1 MEERKPNE
9 TSPLLERFLRYKL
22 VIQGR
27 SKATVSEYHLDLYL
41 FFRFIIARRS
51 GIPTDSEEFEKI
63 DISCVDEEFSRN
75 IKTMD
80 ILEFMAYL
88 ASERGCGAS
97 ARSRKLSAIK
107 AYFKYLTA
115 VERVMEKNPAVDIE
129 SPKIKKALPKF
140 LSLDESLALLNSVY
154 EDENSKTK
162 ERDYCI
168 LTLFLNCGMRL
179 SELVG
184 INLTDID
191 PQMRSLRVVGKG
203 NKERVIVAS
212 NEVMGIINKYINMR
226 GITMKDKDEYLL
238 VSHANRKS
246 GSGKVSTNMI
256 YRIVKH
262 YAELAD
268 IDPDTI
274 SPHTLRHTFATQC
287 IGMGTPIQ
295 DVQQLMG
302 HASINTTELYN
313 HSFNII
319 NNNPA
324 EKLTSMYND

>member
-1 MEERKPNE
+1 MNNILVQENTQLETVNVEEMFTNTLGKE
-9 TSPLLERFLRYKL
+9 TKRAYVQAIKEFFGKDLCNITIEDMQAVTPEMANQYAMNLLNNGLKRTS
-22 VIQGR
+22 I
-27 SKATVSEYHLDLYL
+27 
-41 FFRFIIARRS
+41 
-51 GIPTDSEEFEKI
+51 
-63 DISCVDEEFSRN
+63 N
-75 IKTMD
+75 
-80 ILEFMAYL
+80 
-88 ASERGCGAS
+88 
-97 ARSRKLSAIK
+97 RKLSALHSF
-107 AYFKYLTA
+107 Y
-115 VERVMEKNPAVDIE
+115 
-129 SPKIKKALPKF
+129 KF
-140 LSLDESLALLNSVY
+140 LCRRSVGIMTYNPFDSDEGCIRFKNAQKNYIAKRALVTDEVKTMFDLAKMDNSIIGVRDLLVL
-154 EDENSKTK
+154 ELLAT
-162 ERDYCI
+162 
-168 LTLFLNCGMRL
+168 TGMRRAEICEIKIGDIQL
-179 SELVG
+179 TQGVYA
-184 INLTDID
+184 INI
-191 PQMRSLRVVGKG
+191 VGKG
-203 NKERVIVAS
+203 NKERIVVAS
-212 NEVMGIINKYINMR
+212 NEVMGIINKYMNMR

>member
-1 MEERKPNE
+1 MNNI
-9 TSPLLERFLRYKL
+9 L
-22 VIQGR
+22 VQENTQL
-27 SKATVSEYHLDLYL
+27 ATVNVEEMFTNTLGKETKRAYVQAIKEFFGKDL
-41 FFRFIIARRS
+41 
-51 GIPTDSEEFEKI
+51 
-63 DISCVDEEFSRN
+63 CN
-75 IKTMD
+75 ITIEDMQAVTP
-80 ILEFMAYL
+80 EMANKYAMNL
-88 ASERGCGAS
+88 LNNGLKRTSIN
-97 ARSRKLSAIK
+97 RKLSALHSF
-107 AYFKYLTA
+107 Y
-115 VERVMEKNPAVDIE
+115 
-129 SPKIKKALPKF
+129 KF
-140 LSLDESLALLNSVY
+140 LCRRSVGIMTYNPFDSDEGCIRFKNAQKNYIAKRALVTDEVKTMFDLAKMDNSIIGVRDLLVL
-154 EDENSKTK
+154 ELLAT
-162 ERDYCI
+162 
-168 LTLFLNCGMRL
+168 TGMRRAEICEIKIGDIQL
-179 SELVG
+179 TQGVYA
-184 INLTDID
+184 INI
-191 PQMRSLRVVGKG
+191 VGKG

-212 NEVMGIINKYINMR
+212 NEVMGIINKYMNMR

-246 GSGKVSTNMI
+246 GNGKVSTNMI

>member
-1 MEERKPNE
+1 MNNILVQRNTQLETVNVEEMFTNTLGKE
-9 TSPLLERFLRYKL
+9 TKRAYIQAIKEFFGKDLCNITIEDMQAVTPEMANKYAMNLLNNGLKRTS
-22 VIQGR
+22 I
-27 SKATVSEYHLDLYL
+27 
-41 FFRFIIARRS
+41 
-51 GIPTDSEEFEKI
+51 
-63 DISCVDEEFSRN
+63 N
-75 IKTMD
+75 
-80 ILEFMAYL
+80 
-88 ASERGCGAS
+88 
-97 ARSRKLSAIK
+97 RKLSALHSF
-107 AYFKYLTA
+107 Y
-115 VERVMEKNPAVDIE
+115 
-129 SPKIKKALPKF
+129 KF
-140 LSLDESLALLNSVY
+140 LCRRSVGIMTYNPFDSDEGCIRFKNAQKNYIAKRALVADEVKTMFDLAKMDNSIIGVRDLLVL
-154 EDENSKTK
+154 ELLAT
-162 ERDYCI
+162 
-168 LTLFLNCGMRL
+168 TGMRRA
-179 SELVG
+179 EICEIKIGDIQFTQGVYA
-184 INLTDID
+184 INI
-191 PQMRSLRVVGKG
+191 VGKG
-203 NKERVIVAS
+203 NKERIIVAS
-212 NEVMGIINKYINMR
+212 NEVMGIINKYMNMR

>member
-1 MEERKPNE
+1 MNNILVQGNTQLETVNVEEMFTNTLGKE
-9 TSPLLERFLRYKL
+9 TKRAYVQAIKEFFGKDLCNITIEDMQAVTPEMANNYAMNLLNNGLKRTS
-22 VIQGR
+22 I
-27 SKATVSEYHLDLYL
+27 
-41 FFRFIIARRS
+41 
-51 GIPTDSEEFEKI
+51 
-63 DISCVDEEFSRN
+63 N
-75 IKTMD
+75 
-80 ILEFMAYL
+80 
-88 ASERGCGAS
+88 
-97 ARSRKLSAIK
+97 RKLSALHSF
-107 AYFKYLTA
+107 Y
-115 VERVMEKNPAVDIE
+115 
-129 SPKIKKALPKF
+129 KF
-140 LSLDESLALLNSVY
+140 LCRRSVGIMTYNPFDSDEGCIRFKNAQKNYIAKRALVADEVKTMFDLAKMDNSIIGVRDLLVL
-154 EDENSKTK
+154 ELLAT
-162 ERDYCI
+162 
-168 LTLFLNCGMRL
+168 TGMRRAEICEIKIGDIQL
-179 SELVG
+179 TQGVYA
-184 INLTDID
+184 INI
-191 PQMRSLRVVGKG
+191 VGKG
-203 NKERVIVAS
+203 NKERIIVAS
-212 NEVMGIINKYINMR
+212 NEVMGIINKYMNMR

>member
-1 MEERKPNE
+1 MNNILVQENTQLETVNVEEMFTNTLSKE
-9 TSPLLERFLRYKL
+9 TKRAYVQAIKEFFGKDLCNITIEDMQAVTPEMANKYAMNLLNNGLKRTS
-22 VIQGR
+22 I
-27 SKATVSEYHLDLYL
+27 
-41 FFRFIIARRS
+41 
-51 GIPTDSEEFEKI
+51 
-63 DISCVDEEFSRN
+63 N
-75 IKTMD
+75 
-80 ILEFMAYL
+80 
-88 ASERGCGAS
+88 
-97 ARSRKLSAIK
+97 RKLSALHSF
-107 AYFKYLTA
+107 Y
-115 VERVMEKNPAVDIE
+115 
-129 SPKIKKALPKF
+129 KF
-140 LSLDESLALLNSVY
+140 LCRRSVGIMTYNPFDSDEGCIRFKNAQKNYITKRALVTDEVKTMFDLAKMDESIIGVRDLLVLELLA
-154 EDENSKTK
+154 T
-162 ERDYCI
+162 
-168 LTLFLNCGMRL
+168 TGMRRA
-179 SELVG
+179 EICEIKIGDIQFTQGVYA
-184 INLTDID
+184 INI
-191 PQMRSLRVVGKG
+191 VGKG
-203 NKERVIVAS
+203 NKERIIVAS
-212 NEVMGIINKYINMR
+212 NEVMGIINKYMNMR

-302 HASINTTELYN
+302 HASISTTELYN

>member
-1 MEERKPNE
+1 MNNILVQGNTQLETVNVEEMFTNTLGKE
-9 TSPLLERFLRYKL
+9 TKRAYVQAIKEFFGKDLCNITIEDMQAVTPEMANKYAMNLLNNGLKRTS
-22 VIQGR
+22 I
-27 SKATVSEYHLDLYL
+27 
-41 FFRFIIARRS
+41 
-51 GIPTDSEEFEKI
+51 
-63 DISCVDEEFSRN
+63 N
-75 IKTMD
+75 
-80 ILEFMAYL
+80 
-88 ASERGCGAS
+88 
-97 ARSRKLSAIK
+97 RKLSALHSF
-107 AYFKYLTA
+107 Y
-115 VERVMEKNPAVDIE
+115 
-129 SPKIKKALPKF
+129 KF
-140 LSLDESLALLNSVY
+140 LCRRSVGIMTYNPFDSDEGCIRFKNAQKNYIAKRALVTDEVKTMFDLAKMDNSIIGVRDLLVLELLATS
-154 EDENSKTK
+154 
-162 ERDYCI
+162 
-168 LTLFLNCGMRL
+168 GMRRAEICEIKIGDIQL
-179 SELVG
+179 TQGVYA
-184 INLTDID
+184 INI
-191 PQMRSLRVVGKG
+191 VGKG
-203 NKERVIVAS
+203 NKERIIVAS
-212 NEVMGIINKYINMR
+212 NEVMGIINKYMNMR

>member
-1 MEERKPNE
+1 MNNILVQENTQLETVNVEEMFTNTLGKE
-9 TSPLLERFLRYKL
+9 TKRAYVQAIKEFFGKDLCNITIEDMQAVTPEMANNYAMNLLNNGLKRTS
-22 VIQGR
+22 I
-27 SKATVSEYHLDLYL
+27 
-41 FFRFIIARRS
+41 
-51 GIPTDSEEFEKI
+51 
-63 DISCVDEEFSRN
+63 N
-75 IKTMD
+75 
-80 ILEFMAYL
+80 
-88 ASERGCGAS
+88 
-97 ARSRKLSAIK
+97 RKLSALHSF
-107 AYFKYLTA
+107 Y
-115 VERVMEKNPAVDIE
+115 
-129 SPKIKKALPKF
+129 KF
-140 LSLDESLALLNSVY
+140 LCRRSVGIMTYNPFDSDEGCIRFKNAQKNYIAKRALVADEVKTMFDLAKMDNSIIGVRDLLVL
-154 EDENSKTK
+154 ELLAT
-162 ERDYCI
+162 
-168 LTLFLNCGMRL
+168 TGMRRAEICEIKIGDIQL
-179 SELVG
+179 TQGVYA
-184 INLTDID
+184 INI
-191 PQMRSLRVVGKG
+191 VGKG
-203 NKERVIVAS
+203 NKERIIVAS
-212 NEVMGIINKYINMR
+212 NEVMGIINKYMNMR

-246 GSGKVSTNMI
+246 SNGKVSTNMV

-268 IDPDTI
+268 IDPETI

>member
-1 MEERKPNE
+1 MNNI
-9 TSPLLERFLRYKL
+9 L
-22 VIQGR
+22 VQENTQL
-27 SKATVSEYHLDLYL
+27 ATVNVEEMFTNTLGKETKRAYVQAIKEFFGKDLCN
-41 FFRFIIARRS
+41 ITIEDMQSVTPEIANKYAMNLLNNGLKRTS
-51 GIPTDSEEFEKI
+51 I
-63 DISCVDEEFSRN
+63 N
-75 IKTMD
+75 
-80 ILEFMAYL
+80 
-88 ASERGCGAS
+88 
-97 ARSRKLSAIK
+97 RKLSALHSF
-107 AYFKYLTA
+107 Y
-115 VERVMEKNPAVDIE
+115 
-129 SPKIKKALPKF
+129 KF
-140 LSLDESLALLNSVY
+140 LCRRSVGIMTYNPFDSDEGCIRFKNAQKNYIAKRALVTDEVKTMFDLAKMDNSIIGVRDLLVL
-154 EDENSKTK
+154 ELLAT
-162 ERDYCI
+162 
-168 LTLFLNCGMRL
+168 TGMRRAEVCEIKIGDIQL
-179 SELVG
+179 TQGVYA
-184 INLTDID
+184 INI
-191 PQMRSLRVVGKG
+191 VGKG
-203 NKERVIVAS
+203 NKERIIVAS
-212 NEVMGIINKYINMR
+212 NEVMGIINKYMNMR

>member
-1 MEERKPNE
+1 MNNI
-9 TSPLLERFLRYKL
+9 L
-22 VIQGR
+22 VQENTQL
-27 SKATVSEYHLDLYL
+27 ATVNVEEMFTNTLGKETKRAYVQAIKEFFGKDL
-41 FFRFIIARRS
+41 
-51 GIPTDSEEFEKI
+51 
-63 DISCVDEEFSRN
+63 CN
-75 IKTMD
+75 ITIEDMQAVTP
-80 ILEFMAYL
+80 EMANKYAMNL
-88 ASERGCGAS
+88 LNNGLKRTSIN
-97 ARSRKLSAIK
+97 RKLSALHSF
-107 AYFKYLTA
+107 Y
-115 VERVMEKNPAVDIE
+115 
-129 SPKIKKALPKF
+129 KF
-140 LSLDESLALLNSVY
+140 LCRRSVGIMTYNPFDSDEGCIRFKNAQKNYIAKRALVTDEVKTMFDLAKMDNSIIGVRDLLVL
-154 EDENSKTK
+154 ELLAT
-162 ERDYCI
+162 
-168 LTLFLNCGMRL
+168 TGMRRAEICEIKIGDIQL
-179 SELVG
+179 TQGVYA
-184 INLTDID
+184 INII
-191 PQMRSLRVVGKG
+191 GKG
-203 NKERVIVAS
+203 NKERIIVAS
-212 NEVMGIINKYINMR
+212 NEVMGIINKYMNMR

>member
-1 MEERKPNE
+1 MNNI
-9 TSPLLERFLRYKL
+9 L
-22 VIQGR
+22 VQENTQL
-27 SKATVSEYHLDLYL
+27 ATVNIEEMFTNTLGKETKRAYVQAIKEFFDKDL
-41 FFRFIIARRS
+41 
-51 GIPTDSEEFEKI
+51 
-63 DISCVDEEFSRN
+63 CN
-75 IKTMD
+75 ITIEDMQAVTP
-80 ILEFMAYL
+80 EMANKYAMNL
-88 ASERGCGAS
+88 LNNGLKRTSIN
-97 ARSRKLSAIK
+97 RKLSALHSF
-107 AYFKYLTA
+107 Y
-115 VERVMEKNPAVDIE
+115 
-129 SPKIKKALPKF
+129 KF
-140 LSLDESLALLNSVY
+140 LCRRSVGIMTYNPFDSDEGCIRFKNAQKNYIAKRALVANEVKTMFDLAKMDNSIIGVRDLLVL
-154 EDENSKTK
+154 ELLAT
-162 ERDYCI
+162 
-168 LTLFLNCGMRL
+168 TGMRRAEICEIKIGDIQL
-179 SELVG
+179 TQGVYA
-184 INLTDID
+184 INI
-191 PQMRSLRVVGKG
+191 VGKG

>member
-1 MEERKPNE
+1 MNNI
-9 TSPLLERFLRYKL
+9 L
-22 VIQGR
+22 VQENTQL
-27 SKATVSEYHLDLYL
+27 ATVNVEEMFTNTLGKETKRAYVQAIKEFFGKDL
-41 FFRFIIARRS
+41 
-51 GIPTDSEEFEKI
+51 
-63 DISCVDEEFSRN
+63 CN
-75 IKTMD
+75 ITIEDMQAVTP
-80 ILEFMAYL
+80 EMANKYAMNL
-88 ASERGCGAS
+88 LNNGLKRTSIN
-97 ARSRKLSAIK
+97 RKLSALHSF
-107 AYFKYLTA
+107 Y
-115 VERVMEKNPAVDIE
+115 
-129 SPKIKKALPKF
+129 KF
-140 LSLDESLALLNSVY
+140 LCRRSVGIMTYNPFDSDEGCIRFKNAQKNYIAKRALVADEVKTMFDLAKMDNSIIGVRDLLVL
-154 EDENSKTK
+154 ELLAT
-162 ERDYCI
+162 
-168 LTLFLNCGMRL
+168 TGMRRA
-179 SELVG
+179 EICEIKIGDIQFTQGVYA
-184 INLTDID
+184 INI
-191 PQMRSLRVVGKG
+191 VGKG
-203 NKERVIVAS
+203 NKERIIVAS
-212 NEVMGIINKYINMR
+212 NEVMGIINKYMNMR

>member
-1 MEERKPNE
+1 MNNILVQENTQLTTVNVEEMFTNTLGKE
-9 TSPLLERFLRYKL
+9 TKRAYVQAIKEFFGKDLCNITIEDMQAVTPEMANKYAMNLLNNGLKRTS
-22 VIQGR
+22 I
-27 SKATVSEYHLDLYL
+27 
-41 FFRFIIARRS
+41 
-51 GIPTDSEEFEKI
+51 
-63 DISCVDEEFSRN
+63 N
-75 IKTMD
+75 
-80 ILEFMAYL
+80 
-88 ASERGCGAS
+88 
-97 ARSRKLSAIK
+97 RKLSALHSF
-107 AYFKYLTA
+107 Y
-115 VERVMEKNPAVDIE
+115 
-129 SPKIKKALPKF
+129 KF
-140 LSLDESLALLNSVY
+140 LCRRSVGIMSYNPFDSDEGCIRFKNAQKNYIAKRALVADEVKTMFDLAKMDNSIIGVRDLLVL
-154 EDENSKTK
+154 ELLAT
-162 ERDYCI
+162 
-168 LTLFLNCGMRL
+168 TGMRRAEICEIKIGDIQL
-179 SELVG
+179 TQGVYA
-184 INLTDID
+184 INI
-191 PQMRSLRVVGKG
+191 VGKG
-203 NKERVIVAS
+203 NKERIIVAS
-212 NEVMGIINKYINMR
+212 NEVMGIINKYMNMR

-319 NNNPA
+319 NNNPV

>member
-1 MEERKPNE
+1 MNNI
-9 TSPLLERFLRYKL
+9 L
-22 VIQGR
+22 VQENTQL
-27 SKATVSEYHLDLYL
+27 ATVNVEEMFTNTLGKETKRAYVQAIKEFFGKDL
-41 FFRFIIARRS
+41 
-51 GIPTDSEEFEKI
+51 
-63 DISCVDEEFSRN
+63 CN
-75 IKTMD
+75 ITIEDMQAVTP
-80 ILEFMAYL
+80 EMANKYAMNL
-88 ASERGCGAS
+88 LNNGLKRTSIN
-97 ARSRKLSAIK
+97 RKLSALHSF
-107 AYFKYLTA
+107 Y
-115 VERVMEKNPAVDIE
+115 
-129 SPKIKKALPKF
+129 KF
-140 LSLDESLALLNSVY
+140 LCRRSVGIMTYNPFDSDEGCIRFKNAQKNYIAKRALVTDEVKTMFDLAKMDNSIIGVRDLLVL
-154 EDENSKTK
+154 ELLAT
-162 ERDYCI
+162 
-168 LTLFLNCGMRL
+168 TGMRRAEICEIKIGDIQL
-179 SELVG
+179 TQGVYA
-184 INLTDID
+184 INI
-191 PQMRSLRVVGKG
+191 VGKG

-212 NEVMGIINKYINMR
+212 NEVMGIINKYMNMR

>member
-1 MEERKPNE
+1 MNNI
-9 TSPLLERFLRYKL
+9 L
-22 VIQGR
+22 VQGNTQL
-27 SKATVSEYHLDLYL
+27 ATVNVEEMFTNTLGKETKRAYVQAIKEFFGKDLCN
-41 FFRFIIARRS
+41 ITIEDMQSVTPEIANKYAMNLLNNGLKRTS
-51 GIPTDSEEFEKI
+51 I
-63 DISCVDEEFSRN
+63 N
-75 IKTMD
+75 
-80 ILEFMAYL
+80 
-88 ASERGCGAS
+88 
-97 ARSRKLSAIK
+97 RKLSALHSF
-107 AYFKYLTA
+107 Y
-115 VERVMEKNPAVDIE
+115 
-129 SPKIKKALPKF
+129 KF
-140 LSLDESLALLNSVY
+140 LCRRSVGIMTYNPFDSDEGCIRFKNAQKNYIAKRALVADEVKTMFDLAKMDNSIIGVRDLLVL
-154 EDENSKTK
+154 ELLAT
-162 ERDYCI
+162 
-168 LTLFLNCGMRL
+168 TGMRRAEVCEIKIGDIQL
-179 SELVG
+179 TQGVYA
-184 INLTDID
+184 INI
-191 PQMRSLRVVGKG
+191 VGKG
-203 NKERVIVAS
+203 NKERIIVAS
-212 NEVMGIINKYINMR
+212 NEVMGIINKYMNMR

>member
-1 MEERKPNE
+1 MNNI
-9 TSPLLERFLRYKL
+9 L
-22 VIQGR
+22 VQENTQL
-27 SKATVSEYHLDLYL
+27 ATVNVEEMFTNTLGKETKRAYVQAIKEFFGKDL
-41 FFRFIIARRS
+41 
-51 GIPTDSEEFEKI
+51 
-63 DISCVDEEFSRN
+63 CN
-75 IKTMD
+75 ITIEDMQAVTP
-80 ILEFMAYL
+80 EMANKYAMNL
-88 ASERGCGAS
+88 LNNGLKRTSIN
-97 ARSRKLSAIK
+97 RKLSALHSF
-107 AYFKYLTA
+107 Y
-115 VERVMEKNPAVDIE
+115 
-129 SPKIKKALPKF
+129 KF
-140 LSLDESLALLNSVY
+140 LCRRSVGIMTYNPFDSDEGCIRFKNAQKNYIAKRALVTDEVKTMFDLAKMDNSIIGVRDLLVL
-154 EDENSKTK
+154 ELLAT
-162 ERDYCI
+162 
-168 LTLFLNCGMRL
+168 TGMRRAEVCEIKIGDIQL
-179 SELVG
+179 TQGVYA
-184 INLTDID
+184 INI
-191 PQMRSLRVVGKG
+191 VGKG

-212 NEVMGIINKYINMR
+212 NEVMGIINKYMNMR

>member
-1 MEERKPNE
+1 MNNILVQENTQLETVNVEEMFTNTLGKE
-9 TSPLLERFLRYKL
+9 TKRAYIQAIKEFFGKDLCNITIEDMQAVTPEMANKYAINLLNNGLKRTS
-22 VIQGR
+22 I
-27 SKATVSEYHLDLYL
+27 
-41 FFRFIIARRS
+41 
-51 GIPTDSEEFEKI
+51 
-63 DISCVDEEFSRN
+63 N
-75 IKTMD
+75 
-80 ILEFMAYL
+80 
-88 ASERGCGAS
+88 
-97 ARSRKLSAIK
+97 RKLSALHSF
-107 AYFKYLTA
+107 Y
-115 VERVMEKNPAVDIE
+115 
-129 SPKIKKALPKF
+129 KF
-140 LSLDESLALLNSVY
+140 LCRRSVGIMTYNPFDSDEGCIRFKNAQKNYIAKRALVADEVKTMFDLAKMDNSIIGVRDLLVL
-154 EDENSKTK
+154 ELLAT
-162 ERDYCI
+162 
-168 LTLFLNCGMRL
+168 TGMRRA
-179 SELVG
+179 EICEIKIGDIQFTQGVYA
-184 INLTDID
+184 INI
-191 PQMRSLRVVGKG
+191 VGKG
-203 NKERVIVAS
+203 NKERIIVAS
-212 NEVMGIINKYINMR
+212 NEVMGIINKYMNMR

>member
-1 MEERKPNE
+1 MNNI
-9 TSPLLERFLRYKL
+9 L
-22 VIQGR
+22 VQENTQL
-27 SKATVSEYHLDLYL
+27 ATVNVEEMFTNTLGKETKRAYVQAIKEFFGKDL
-41 FFRFIIARRS
+41 
-51 GIPTDSEEFEKI
+51 
-63 DISCVDEEFSRN
+63 CN
-75 IKTMD
+75 ITIEDMQAVTP
-80 ILEFMAYL
+80 EMANKYAMNL
-88 ASERGCGAS
+88 LNNGLKRTSIN
-97 ARSRKLSAIK
+97 RKLSALHSF
-107 AYFKYLTA
+107 Y
-115 VERVMEKNPAVDIE
+115 
-129 SPKIKKALPKF
+129 KF
-140 LSLDESLALLNSVY
+140 LCRRSVGIMTYNPFDSDEGCIRFKNAQKNYIAKRALVTDEVKTMFDLAKMDNSIIGVRDLLVL
-154 EDENSKTK
+154 ELLAT
-162 ERDYCI
+162 
-168 LTLFLNCGMRL
+168 TGMRRAEICEIKIGDIQL
-179 SELVG
+179 TQGVYA
-184 INLTDID
+184 INI
-191 PQMRSLRVVGKG
+191 VGKG
-203 NKERVIVAS
+203 NKERIIVAS
-212 NEVMGIINKYINMR
+212 NEVMGIINKYMNMR
-226 GITMKDKDEYLL
+226 GITFKDKDEYLL

>member
-1 MEERKPNE
+1 MNNILVQENTQLETVNVEEMFTNTLGKE
-9 TSPLLERFLRYKL
+9 TKRAYVQAIKEFFGKNLCNITIEDMQAVTPEMANKYAMNLLNNGLKRTS
-22 VIQGR
+22 I
-27 SKATVSEYHLDLYL
+27 
-41 FFRFIIARRS
+41 
-51 GIPTDSEEFEKI
+51 
-63 DISCVDEEFSRN
+63 N
-75 IKTMD
+75 
-80 ILEFMAYL
+80 
-88 ASERGCGAS
+88 
-97 ARSRKLSAIK
+97 RKLSALHSF
-107 AYFKYLTA
+107 Y
-115 VERVMEKNPAVDIE
+115 
-129 SPKIKKALPKF
+129 KF
-140 LSLDESLALLNSVY
+140 LCRRSVGIMTYNPFDSDEGCIRFKNAQKNYIAKRALVTDEVKTMFDLAKMDNSIIGVRDLLVL
-154 EDENSKTK
+154 ELLAT
-162 ERDYCI
+162 
-168 LTLFLNCGMRL
+168 TGMRRAEICEIKIGDIQL
-179 SELVG
+179 TQGVYA
-184 INLTDID
+184 INI
-191 PQMRSLRVVGKG
+191 VGKG
-203 NKERVIVAS
+203 NKERIIVAS

-319 NNNPA
+319 NN
-324 EKLTSMYND
+324 KH

>member
-1 MEERKPNE
+1 MNNILVQENTQLTTVNVEEMFTNTLGKE
-9 TSPLLERFLRYKL
+9 TKRAYVQAIKEFFGKDLCNITIEDMQAVTPEMANKYAMNLLNNGLKRTS
-22 VIQGR
+22 I
-27 SKATVSEYHLDLYL
+27 
-41 FFRFIIARRS
+41 
-51 GIPTDSEEFEKI
+51 
-63 DISCVDEEFSRN
+63 N
-75 IKTMD
+75 
-80 ILEFMAYL
+80 
-88 ASERGCGAS
+88 
-97 ARSRKLSAIK
+97 RKLSALHSF
-107 AYFKYLTA
+107 Y
-115 VERVMEKNPAVDIE
+115 
-129 SPKIKKALPKF
+129 KF
-140 LSLDESLALLNSVY
+140 LCRRSVGIMTYNPFDSDEGCIRFKNAQKNYIAKRALVADEVKTMFDLAKMDNSIIGVRDLLVL
-154 EDENSKTK
+154 ELLAT
-162 ERDYCI
+162 
-168 LTLFLNCGMRL
+168 TGMRRAEICEIKIGDIQL
-179 SELVG
+179 TQGVYA
-184 INLTDID
+184 INI
-191 PQMRSLRVVGKG
+191 VGKG
-203 NKERVIVAS
+203 NKERIIVAS

>member
-1 MEERKPNE
+1 MNNI
-9 TSPLLERFLRYKL
+9 L
-22 VIQGR
+22 VQENTQL
-27 SKATVSEYHLDLYL
+27 ATVNVEEMFTNTLGKETKRAYVQAIKEFFGKDL
-41 FFRFIIARRS
+41 
-51 GIPTDSEEFEKI
+51 
-63 DISCVDEEFSRN
+63 CN
-75 IKTMD
+75 ITIEDMQAVTP
-80 ILEFMAYL
+80 EMANKYAMNL
-88 ASERGCGAS
+88 LNNGLKRTSIN
-97 ARSRKLSAIK
+97 RKLSALHSF
-107 AYFKYLTA
+107 Y
-115 VERVMEKNPAVDIE
+115 
-129 SPKIKKALPKF
+129 KF
-140 LSLDESLALLNSVY
+140 LCRRSVGIMTYNPFDSDEGCIRFKNAQKNYIAKRALVADEVKTMFDLAKMDNSIIGVRDLLVL
-154 EDENSKTK
+154 ELLAT
-162 ERDYCI
+162 
-168 LTLFLNCGMRL
+168 TGMRRAEVCEIKIGDIQL
-179 SELVG
+179 TQGVYA
-184 INLTDID
+184 INI
-191 PQMRSLRVVGKG
+191 VGKG
-203 NKERVIVAS
+203 NKERIIVAS
-212 NEVMGIINKYINMR
+212 NEVMGIINKYMNMR

>member
-1 MEERKPNE
+1 MNNILVQGNTQLETVNVEEMFTNTLGKE
-9 TSPLLERFLRYKL
+9 TKRAYVQAIKEFFGKDLCNITIEDMQAVTPEMANKYAMNLLNNGLKRTS
-22 VIQGR
+22 I
-27 SKATVSEYHLDLYL
+27 
-41 FFRFIIARRS
+41 
-51 GIPTDSEEFEKI
+51 
-63 DISCVDEEFSRN
+63 N
-75 IKTMD
+75 
-80 ILEFMAYL
+80 
-88 ASERGCGAS
+88 
-97 ARSRKLSAIK
+97 RKLSALHSF
-107 AYFKYLTA
+107 Y
-115 VERVMEKNPAVDIE
+115 
-129 SPKIKKALPKF
+129 KF
-140 LSLDESLALLNSVY
+140 LCRRSVGIMTYNPFDSDEGCIRFKNAQKNYIAKRALVTDEVKTMFDLAKMDNSIIGVRDLLVL
-154 EDENSKTK
+154 ELLAT
-162 ERDYCI
+162 
-168 LTLFLNCGMRL
+168 TGMRRAEVCEIKIGDIQL
-179 SELVG
+179 TQGVYA
-184 INLTDID
+184 INI
-191 PQMRSLRVVGKG
+191 VGKG
-203 NKERVIVAS
+203 NKERIIVAS
-212 NEVMGIINKYINMR
+212 NEVMGIINKYMNMR

-302 HASINTTELYN
+302 LASINTTELYN

>member
-1 MEERKPNE
+1 MNNILVQENTQLATANVEEMFTNTLGKE
-9 TSPLLERFLRYKL
+9 TKRAYVQAIKEFFGKDLCNITIEDMQAVTPEMANKYAMNLLNNGLKRTS
-22 VIQGR
+22 I
-27 SKATVSEYHLDLYL
+27 
-41 FFRFIIARRS
+41 
-51 GIPTDSEEFEKI
+51 
-63 DISCVDEEFSRN
+63 N
-75 IKTMD
+75 
-80 ILEFMAYL
+80 
-88 ASERGCGAS
+88 
-97 ARSRKLSAIK
+97 RKLSALHSF
-107 AYFKYLTA
+107 Y
-115 VERVMEKNPAVDIE
+115 
-129 SPKIKKALPKF
+129 KF
-140 LSLDESLALLNSVY
+140 LCRRSVGIMTYNPFDSDEGCIRFKNAQKNYIAKRALVTDEVKTMFDLAKMDNSIIGVRDLLVL
-154 EDENSKTK
+154 ELLAT
-162 ERDYCI
+162 
-168 LTLFLNCGMRL
+168 TGMRRAEICEIKIGDIQL
-179 SELVG
+179 TQGVYA
-184 INLTDID
+184 INI
-191 PQMRSLRVVGKG
+191 VGKG

-212 NEVMGIINKYINMR
+212 NEVMGIINKYMNMR

>member
-1 MEERKPNE
+1 MNNI
-9 TSPLLERFLRYKL
+9 L
-22 VIQGR
+22 VQENTQL
-27 SKATVSEYHLDLYL
+27 ATVNVEEMFTNTLGKETKRAYVQAIKEFFGKDL
-41 FFRFIIARRS
+41 
-51 GIPTDSEEFEKI
+51 
-63 DISCVDEEFSRN
+63 CN
-75 IKTMD
+75 ITIEDMQAVTP
-80 ILEFMAYL
+80 EMANNYAMNL
-88 ASERGCGAS
+88 LNNGLKRTSIN
-97 ARSRKLSAIK
+97 RKLSALHSF
-107 AYFKYLTA
+107 Y
-115 VERVMEKNPAVDIE
+115 
-129 SPKIKKALPKF
+129 KF
-140 LSLDESLALLNSVY
+140 LCRRSVGIMTYNPFDSDEGCIRFKNAQKNYIAKRALVADEVKTMFDLAKMDNSIIGVRDLLVL
-154 EDENSKTK
+154 ELLAT
-162 ERDYCI
+162 
-168 LTLFLNCGMRL
+168 TGMRRAEICEIKIGDIQL
-179 SELVG
+179 TQGVYA
-184 INLTDID
+184 INI
-191 PQMRSLRVVGKG
+191 VGKG
-203 NKERVIVAS
+203 NKERIIVAS
-212 NEVMGIINKYINMR
+212 NEVMGIINKYMNMR

>member
-1 MEERKPNE
+1 MNNILVQENTQLTTVNVEEMFTNTLGKE
-9 TSPLLERFLRYKL
+9 TKRAYAQAIKEFFGKDLCNITIEDMQAVTPEMANKYAMNLLNNGLKRTS
-22 VIQGR
+22 I
-27 SKATVSEYHLDLYL
+27 
-41 FFRFIIARRS
+41 
-51 GIPTDSEEFEKI
+51 
-63 DISCVDEEFSRN
+63 N
-75 IKTMD
+75 
-80 ILEFMAYL
+80 
-88 ASERGCGAS
+88 
-97 ARSRKLSAIK
+97 RKLSALHSF
-107 AYFKYLTA
+107 Y
-115 VERVMEKNPAVDIE
+115 
-129 SPKIKKALPKF
+129 KF
-140 LSLDESLALLNSVY
+140 LCRRSVGIMTYNPFDSDEGCIRFKNAQKNYIAKRALVADEVKTMFDLAKMDNSIIGVRDLLVL
-154 EDENSKTK
+154 ELLAT
-162 ERDYCI
+162 
-168 LTLFLNCGMRL
+168 TGMRRAEICEIKIGDIQL
-179 SELVG
+179 TQGVYA
-184 INLTDID
+184 INI
-191 PQMRSLRVVGKG
+191 VGKG

-226 GITMKDKDEYLL
+226 GML

>member
-1 MEERKPNE
+1 MNNILVQENTQLETVNVEEMFTNTLGKE
-9 TSPLLERFLRYKL
+9 TKRAYVQAIKEFFGKDLCNITIEDMQAVTPEMATKYAMNLLNNGLKRTS
-22 VIQGR
+22 I
-27 SKATVSEYHLDLYL
+27 
-41 FFRFIIARRS
+41 
-51 GIPTDSEEFEKI
+51 
-63 DISCVDEEFSRN
+63 N
-75 IKTMD
+75 
-80 ILEFMAYL
+80 
-88 ASERGCGAS
+88 
-97 ARSRKLSAIK
+97 RKLSALHSF
-107 AYFKYLTA
+107 Y
-115 VERVMEKNPAVDIE
+115 
-129 SPKIKKALPKF
+129 KF
-140 LSLDESLALLNSVY
+140 LCRRSVGIMTYNPFDSDEGCIRFKNAQKNYIAKRALVTDEVKTMFDLAKMDESIIGVRDLLVLELLA
-154 EDENSKTK
+154 T
-162 ERDYCI
+162 
-168 LTLFLNCGMRL
+168 TGMRRAEICEIKIGDIQL
-179 SELVG
+179 TQGVYA
-184 INLTDID
+184 INI
-191 PQMRSLRVVGKG
+191 VGKG
-203 NKERVIVAS
+203 SKERIIVAS
-212 NEVMGIINKYINMR
+212 NEVMGIINKYMNMR

>member
-1 MEERKPNE
+1 MNNILVQRNTQLETVNVEEMFTNTLGKETKRAYIQAIKEFFGKDLCNITMEDMQAVTPEMANNYAMNLLNNGLKR
-9 TSPLLERFLRYKL
+9 TS
-22 VIQGR
+22 I
-27 SKATVSEYHLDLYL
+27 
-41 FFRFIIARRS
+41 
-51 GIPTDSEEFEKI
+51 
-63 DISCVDEEFSRN
+63 N
-75 IKTMD
+75 
-80 ILEFMAYL
+80 
-88 ASERGCGAS
+88 
-97 ARSRKLSAIK
+97 RKLSALHSF
-107 AYFKYLTA
+107 Y
-115 VERVMEKNPAVDIE
+115 
-129 SPKIKKALPKF
+129 KF
-140 LSLDESLALLNSVY
+140 LCRRSVGIMTYNPFDSNEGCIRFKNAQKNYIAKRALVADEVKTMFDLAKMDNSIIGVRDLLVL
-154 EDENSKTK
+154 ELLAT
-162 ERDYCI
+162 
-168 LTLFLNCGMRL
+168 TGMRRAEICEIKIGDIQL
-179 SELVG
+179 TQGVYA
-184 INLTDID
+184 INI
-191 PQMRSLRVVGKG
+191 VGKG
-203 NKERVIVAS
+203 NKERIIVAS
-212 NEVMGIINKYINMR
+212 NEVMGIINKYMNMR

>member
-1 MEERKPNE
+1 MNNILVQENTQLETVNVEEMFTNTLGKE
-9 TSPLLERFLRYKL
+9 TKRAYVQAIKEFFGKDLCNITIEDMQAVTPEMANKYAMNLLNNGLKRTS
-22 VIQGR
+22 I
-27 SKATVSEYHLDLYL
+27 
-41 FFRFIIARRS
+41 
-51 GIPTDSEEFEKI
+51 
-63 DISCVDEEFSRN
+63 N
-75 IKTMD
+75 
-80 ILEFMAYL
+80 
-88 ASERGCGAS
+88 
-97 ARSRKLSAIK
+97 RKLSALHSF
-107 AYFKYLTA
+107 Y
-115 VERVMEKNPAVDIE
+115 
-129 SPKIKKALPKF
+129 KF
-140 LSLDESLALLNSVY
+140 LCRRSVGIMTYNPFDSDEGCIRFKNAQKNYIAKRALVADEVKTMFDLAKMDNSIIGVRDLLVL
-154 EDENSKTK
+154 ELLAT
-162 ERDYCI
+162 
-168 LTLFLNCGMRL
+168 TGMRRAEICEIKIGNIQL
-179 SELVG
+179 THGVYA
-184 INLTDID
+184 INI
-191 PQMRSLRVVGKG
+191 VGKG
-203 NKERVIVAS
+203 NKERIIVAS
-212 NEVMGIINKYINMR
+212 NEVMGIINKYMNMR

>member
-1 MEERKPNE
+1 MNNILVQENTQLTTVNVEEMFTNTLGKE
-9 TSPLLERFLRYKL
+9 TKRAYVQAIKEFFGKDLCNITIEDMQAVTPEMANKYAMNLLNNGLKRTS
-22 VIQGR
+22 I
-27 SKATVSEYHLDLYL
+27 
-41 FFRFIIARRS
+41 
-51 GIPTDSEEFEKI
+51 
-63 DISCVDEEFSRN
+63 N
-75 IKTMD
+75 
-80 ILEFMAYL
+80 
-88 ASERGCGAS
+88 
-97 ARSRKLSAIK
+97 RKLSALHSF
-107 AYFKYLTA
+107 Y
-115 VERVMEKNPAVDIE
+115 
-129 SPKIKKALPKF
+129 KF
-140 LSLDESLALLNSVY
+140 LCRRSVGIMTYNPFDSDEGCIRFKNAQKNYIAKRALVADEVKTMFDLAKMDNSIIGVRDLLVL
-154 EDENSKTK
+154 ELLAT
-162 ERDYCI
+162 
-168 LTLFLNCGMRL
+168 TGMRRAEICEIKIGDIQL
-179 SELVG
+179 TQGVYA
-184 INLTDID
+184 INI
-191 PQMRSLRVVGKG
+191 VGKG

-212 NEVMGIINKYINMR
+212 NEVMGIINKYMNMR

>member
-1 MEERKPNE
+1 MNNILVQENTQLATINVEEMFTNTLGKE
-9 TSPLLERFLRYKL
+9 TKRAYVQAIKEFFGKDLCNITIEDMQAVTPEMANKYAMNLLNNGLKRTS
-22 VIQGR
+22 I
-27 SKATVSEYHLDLYL
+27 
-41 FFRFIIARRS
+41 
-51 GIPTDSEEFEKI
+51 
-63 DISCVDEEFSRN
+63 N
-75 IKTMD
+75 
-80 ILEFMAYL
+80 
-88 ASERGCGAS
+88 
-97 ARSRKLSAIK
+97 RKLSALHTF
-107 AYFKYLTA
+107 Y
-115 VERVMEKNPAVDIE
+115 
-129 SPKIKKALPKF
+129 KF
-140 LSLDESLALLNSVY
+140 LCRRSIGIMSYNPFDPSEGSLRFKNAQKNYIAKRALVADEVKTMFDLAKMDNSIIGVRDLLVL
-154 EDENSKTK
+154 ELLAT
-162 ERDYCI
+162 
-168 LTLFLNCGMRL
+168 TGMRRAEICEIKIGDIQL
-179 SELVG
+179 TQGVYA
-184 INLTDID
+184 INI
-191 PQMRSLRVVGKG
+191 VGKG
-203 NKERVIVAS
+203 DKERVIVAS
-212 NEVMGIINKYINMR
+212 NEVMGIINKYMNMR

>member
-1 MEERKPNE
+1 MNNILVQENTQLETVNVEEMFTNTLGKE
-9 TSPLLERFLRYKL
+9 TKRAYVQAIKEFFGKDLCNITIEDMQAVTPEMANKYAMNLLNNGLKRTS
-22 VIQGR
+22 I
-27 SKATVSEYHLDLYL
+27 
-41 FFRFIIARRS
+41 
-51 GIPTDSEEFEKI
+51 
-63 DISCVDEEFSRN
+63 N
-75 IKTMD
+75 
-80 ILEFMAYL
+80 
-88 ASERGCGAS
+88 
-97 ARSRKLSAIK
+97 RKLSALHSF
-107 AYFKYLTA
+107 Y
-115 VERVMEKNPAVDIE
+115 
-129 SPKIKKALPKF
+129 KF
-140 LSLDESLALLNSVY
+140 LCRRSVGIMTYNPFDSDEGCIRFKNAQKNYIAKRALVADEVKTMFDLAKMDNSIIGVRDLLVL
-154 EDENSKTK
+154 ELLAT
-162 ERDYCI
+162 
-168 LTLFLNCGMRL
+168 TGMRRA
-179 SELVG
+179 EICEIKIGDIQFTQGVYA
-184 INLTDID
+184 INI
-191 PQMRSLRVVGKG
+191 VGKG
-203 NKERVIVAS
+203 NKERIIVAS
-212 NEVMGIINKYINMR
+212 NEVMGIINKYMNMR

>member
-1 MEERKPNE
+1 MNNILVQGNTQLETVNVEEMFTNTLGKE
-9 TSPLLERFLRYKL
+9 TKRAYVQAIKEFFGKDLCNITIEDMQAVTPEMANKYAMNLLNNGLKRTS
-22 VIQGR
+22 I
-27 SKATVSEYHLDLYL
+27 
-41 FFRFIIARRS
+41 
-51 GIPTDSEEFEKI
+51 
-63 DISCVDEEFSRN
+63 N
-75 IKTMD
+75 
-80 ILEFMAYL
+80 
-88 ASERGCGAS
+88 
-97 ARSRKLSAIK
+97 RKLSALHSF
-107 AYFKYLTA
+107 Y
-115 VERVMEKNPAVDIE
+115 
-129 SPKIKKALPKF
+129 KF
-140 LSLDESLALLNSVY
+140 LCRRSVGIMTYNPFDSDEGCIRFKNAQKNYIAKRALVTDEVKTMFDLAKMDNSIIGVRDLLVL
-154 EDENSKTK
+154 ELLAT
-162 ERDYCI
+162 
-168 LTLFLNCGMRL
+168 TGMRRA
-179 SELVG
+179 EICEIKIGDIQFTQGVYA
-184 INLTDID
+184 INI
-191 PQMRSLRVVGKG
+191 VGKG
-203 NKERVIVAS
+203 NKERIIVAS
-212 NEVMGIINKYINMR
+212 NEVMGIINKYMNMR

-238 VSHANRKS
+238 VSHANRNS

>member
-1 MEERKPNE
+1 MNNILVQENTQLETVNVEEMFTNTLGKE
-9 TSPLLERFLRYKL
+9 TKRAYVQAIKEFFGKDLCNITIEDMQAVTPEMANKYAMNLLNNGLKRTS
-22 VIQGR
+22 I
-27 SKATVSEYHLDLYL
+27 
-41 FFRFIIARRS
+41 
-51 GIPTDSEEFEKI
+51 
-63 DISCVDEEFSRN
+63 N
-75 IKTMD
+75 
-80 ILEFMAYL
+80 
-88 ASERGCGAS
+88 
-97 ARSRKLSAIK
+97 RKLSALHSF
-107 AYFKYLTA
+107 Y
-115 VERVMEKNPAVDIE
+115 
-129 SPKIKKALPKF
+129 KF
-140 LSLDESLALLNSVY
+140 LCRRSVGIMTYNPFDSDEGCIRFKNAQKNYIAKRALVADEVKTMFDLAKMDNSIIGVRDLLVL
-154 EDENSKTK
+154 ELLAT
-162 ERDYCI
+162 
-168 LTLFLNCGMRL
+168 TGMRRAEVCEIKIGDIQL
-179 SELVG
+179 TQGVYA
-184 INLTDID
+184 INI
-191 PQMRSLRVVGKG
+191 VGKG
-203 NKERVIVAS
+203 NKERIIVAS
-212 NEVMGIINKYINMR
+212 NEVMGIINKYMNMR

>member
-1 MEERKPNE
+1 MNNILVQENTQLETVNVEEMFTNTLGKE
-9 TSPLLERFLRYKL
+9 TKRAYVQAIKEFFGKDLCNITIEDMQAVTPEMANKYAMNLLNNGLKRTS
-22 VIQGR
+22 I
-27 SKATVSEYHLDLYL
+27 
-41 FFRFIIARRS
+41 
-51 GIPTDSEEFEKI
+51 
-63 DISCVDEEFSRN
+63 N
-75 IKTMD
+75 
-80 ILEFMAYL
+80 
-88 ASERGCGAS
+88 
-97 ARSRKLSAIK
+97 RKLSALHSF
-107 AYFKYLTA
+107 Y
-115 VERVMEKNPAVDIE
+115 
-129 SPKIKKALPKF
+129 KF
-140 LSLDESLALLNSVY
+140 LCRRSVGIMTYNPFDSDEGCIRFKNAQKNYIAKRALVADEVKTMFDLAKMDNSIIGVRDLLVL
-154 EDENSKTK
+154 ELLAT
-162 ERDYCI
+162 
-168 LTLFLNCGMRL
+168 TGMRRA
-179 SELVG
+179 EICEIKIGDIQFTQGVYA
-184 INLTDID
+184 INI
-191 PQMRSLRVVGKG
+191 VGKG

-212 NEVMGIINKYINMR
+212 NEVMGIINKYMNMR

>member
-1 MEERKPNE
+1 MNNILVQENTQLETVNVEEMFTNTLGKE
-9 TSPLLERFLRYKL
+9 TKRAYVQAIKEFFGKDLCNITIEDMQAVTPEMANKYAMNLLNNGLKRTS
-22 VIQGR
+22 I
-27 SKATVSEYHLDLYL
+27 
-41 FFRFIIARRS
+41 
-51 GIPTDSEEFEKI
+51 
-63 DISCVDEEFSRN
+63 N
-75 IKTMD
+75 
-80 ILEFMAYL
+80 
-88 ASERGCGAS
+88 
-97 ARSRKLSAIK
+97 RKLSALHSF
-107 AYFKYLTA
+107 Y
-115 VERVMEKNPAVDIE
+115 
-129 SPKIKKALPKF
+129 KF
-140 LSLDESLALLNSVY
+140 LCRRSVGIMTYNPFDSDEGCIRFKNAQKNYIAKRALVTDEVKTMFDLAKMDDSIIGVRDLLVL
-154 EDENSKTK
+154 ELLAT
-162 ERDYCI
+162 
-168 LTLFLNCGMRL
+168 TGMRRAEICEIKIGDIQL
-179 SELVG
+179 TQG
-184 INLTDID
+184 IYAINI
-191 PQMRSLRVVGKG
+191 VGKG
-203 NKERVIVAS
+203 NKERIIVAS
-212 NEVMGIINKYINMR
+212 NEVMGIINKYMNMR

>member
-1 MEERKPNE
+1 MNNILVQGNTQLETVNIEEMFTNTLGKE
-9 TSPLLERFLRYKL
+9 TKRAYVQAIKEFFGKDLCNITIEDMQAVTPEMANKYAMNLLNNGLKRTS
-22 VIQGR
+22 I
-27 SKATVSEYHLDLYL
+27 
-41 FFRFIIARRS
+41 
-51 GIPTDSEEFEKI
+51 
-63 DISCVDEEFSRN
+63 N
-75 IKTMD
+75 
-80 ILEFMAYL
+80 
-88 ASERGCGAS
+88 
-97 ARSRKLSAIK
+97 RKLSALHSF
-107 AYFKYLTA
+107 Y
-115 VERVMEKNPAVDIE
+115 
-129 SPKIKKALPKF
+129 KF
-140 LSLDESLALLNSVY
+140 LCRRSVGIMTYNPFDSDEGCIRFKNAQKNYIAKRALVTDEVKTMFDLAKMDNSIIGVRDLLVL
-154 EDENSKTK
+154 ELLAT
-162 ERDYCI
+162 
-168 LTLFLNCGMRL
+168 TGMRRAEVCEIKIGDIQL
-179 SELVG
+179 TQGVYA
-184 INLTDID
+184 INI
-191 PQMRSLRVVGKG
+191 VGKG
-203 NKERVIVAS
+203 NKERIIVAS

-287 IGMGTPIQ
+287 IGIGTPIQ

>member
-1 MEERKPNE
+1 MNNI
-9 TSPLLERFLRYKL
+9 L
-22 VIQGR
+22 VQENTQL
-27 SKATVSEYHLDLYL
+27 ATVNIEEMFTNTLGKETKRAYVQAIKEFFDKDL
-41 FFRFIIARRS
+41 
-51 GIPTDSEEFEKI
+51 
-63 DISCVDEEFSRN
+63 CN
-75 IKTMD
+75 ITIEDMQAVTP
-80 ILEFMAYL
+80 EMANKYAMNL
-88 ASERGCGAS
+88 LNNGLKRTSIN
-97 ARSRKLSAIK
+97 RKLSALHSF
-107 AYFKYLTA
+107 Y
-115 VERVMEKNPAVDIE
+115 
-129 SPKIKKALPKF
+129 KF
-140 LSLDESLALLNSVY
+140 LCRRSVGIMTYNPFDSDEGCIRFKNAQKNYIAKRALVADEVKTMFDLAKMDNSIIGVRDLLVL
-154 EDENSKTK
+154 ELLAT
-162 ERDYCI
+162 
-168 LTLFLNCGMRL
+168 TGMRRAEICEIKIGDIQL
-179 SELVG
+179 TQGVYA
-184 INLTDID
+184 INI
-191 PQMRSLRVVGKG
+191 VGKG
-203 NKERVIVAS
+203 NKERIIVAS
-212 NEVMGIINKYINMR
+212 NEVMGIINKYMNMR